1 MSDHAF
7 PIDLDKPLYNSRLI
21 DTYVKYIKVHL
32 SHVDINTLLKSANME
47 SCEVADENHW
57 FSQRQVN
64 VFHESLRSMTGNQ
77 DIDRQV
83 GRFAASP
90 GVLGQ
95 IRLYTIGLIGP
106 AKAYEMIGKNATNLT
121 RSSRLDARK
130 ISRNKVE
137 ISVIP
142 NPGVKEKPF
151 QCENRMGYFEAIA
164 SVFTHTLPAIEH
176 KDCVFKGGQRC
187 VYEVTWAESDSSFWK
202 RLRNY
207 TAAICAGA
215 LGVSVVIDPSLTLS
229 TLLPFSALLVAM
241 LGAYAYRK
249 ELRELRNANDSLR
262 DSTDKLLHQA
272 NLNYDRA
279 LYLNSIGSA
288 LIKNMD
294 MDSIFAEVNLLFEE
308 SLHYDRGLI
317 LLANEDKS
325 KLIFRS
331 GFGYSD
337 KHQDIIQN
345 AFFRLDKKES
355 RGVFTVSFKEQK
367 PFLISSLNDIEK
379 DLSSKS
385 YQFAKEL
392 GAKSFICCPI
402 VYEGESLGI
411 LAVDNVTN
419 EAPLLQSDINFL
431 MSLTHT
437 IGISINN
444 VRLFDKKENQLK
456 SMIQAMAATIDA
468 RDPLTSGHSEKV
480 TEFAVGI
487 CGEIGLSRNHIEVI
501 RVASLLHDYGKI
513 GIRDSILMKS
523 GSLDPSERD
532 EIETH
537 SEKTEKILSQ
547 VNFDGIYQE
556 VPRIAG
562 SHHER
567 YDGSGYPKGLKG
579 DDILLGARILAVADF
594 FEAITS
600 KRHYRDPM
608 PTGEALVLLR
618 EKSGTDF
625 DSKIVNAFLSFY
637 DTEYSRR
644 N

>member
-1 MSDHAF
+1 MSGNAL
-7 PIDLDKPLYNSRLI
+7 PIDLDKPLYSSRLI

-32 SHVDINTLLKSANME
+32 SHVDINTFLRSANME
-47 SCEVADENHW
+47 PCEVADENHW

-64 VFHESLRSMTGNQ
+64 TFHERLRSITGNQ
-77 DIDRQV
+77 DIARQV

-106 AKAYEMIGKNATNLT
+106 AKAYEMIGKYAMNLT
-121 RSSRLDARK
+121 RSSRHNARK

-137 ISVIP
+137 ISVIQ
-142 NPGVKEKPF
+142 NPGVKEMPF

-164 SVFTHTLPAIEH
+164 TVFNHTLPSIEH
-176 KDCVFKGGQRC
+176 KECVFKGGQRC

-215 LGVSVVIDPSLTLS
+215 LGVSVSIDPSLTLS

-272 NLNYDRA
+272 NINYDRA

-294 MDSIFAEVNLLFEE
+294 IDSIFAEVIRLFEE
-308 SLHYDRGLI
+308 NLHYDRGLI

-325 KLIFRS
+325 KLVFRS

-444 VRLFDKKENQLK
+444 VRLFDKKEKQLK

-468 RDPLTSGHSEKV
+468 RDPMTSGHSEKV

-487 CGEIGLSRNHIEVI
+487 CGEIGLSKNHIEVI

-513 GIRDSILMKS
+513 GIKDSILMKS
-523 GSLDPSERD
+523 GPLDPSERD
-532 EIETH
+532 EIKTH
-537 SEKTEKILSQ
+537 SEKTEKILSH

-567 YDGSGYPKGLKG
+567 YDGSGYPRGLKG
-579 DDILLGARILAVADF
+579 DDISLGARILAVADF